1 MPERRPNVA
10 ASVRARL
17 LNLARERG
25 QAMELLLTRYAL
37 ERLLHR
43 LGLSRYRERFVLK
56 GAMLLAVWIDDPT
69 RATRD
74 VDLLGFGDPS
84 PESILAAF
92 REIVRIVV
100 DDGLVFDADGM
111 RLDAIREQLE
121 YGGVRLR
128 TTASLAGARI
138 PVAVDIGFGDATEPG
153 LGEVDLPV
161 LLDQPKP
168 NIRGYAPETV
178 VAEKLQAMV
187 SLGLA
192 NSRMKDFYDVWTL
205 MDSGAVDDD
214 RLARA
219 IAATFRRRGTPVPD
233 ETPLALT
240 ESFATDAVKQ
250 RQWDAF
256 RAETRAK
263 DFPLNQ
269 LVAEIRRQVAASMAQ
284 AVEIGVDETDG

>member
-1 MPERRPNVA
+1 MPEHRPNVA

-25 QAMELLLTRYAL
+25 QALELLLTRYAL

-84 PESILAAF
+84 PEAILAAF
-92 REIVRIVV
+92 REIVSIVV
-100 DDGLVFDADGM
+100 NDGLAFDAESM

-128 TTASLAGARI
+128 TTALLAGARI
-138 PVAVDIGFGDATEPG
+138 RAAIDIGIGDATEPG
-153 LGEVDLPV
+153 LVNLDLPV

-187 SLGLA
+187 VLGLA
-192 NSRMKDFYDVWTL
+192 NSRMKDFYDV
-205 MDSGAVDDD
+205 
-214 RLARA
+214 
-219 IAATFRRRGTPVPD
+219 
-233 ETPLALT
+233 
-240 ESFATDAVKQ
+240 
-250 RQWDAF
+250 
-256 RAETRAK
+256 
-263 DFPLNQ
+263 
-269 LVAEIRRQVAASMAQ
+269 
-284 AVEIGVDETDG
+284 